1 MRKNR
6 DFKKEYQRRIA
17 NAAKRG
23 LSRSQARGHARAHE
37 APARP
42 CSQPAHDDRLE
53 AALRELR
60 HSGNQAAAAKSAGI
74 APERFRRF
82 LRKNVQIEGRGRSLK
97 IRDDR
102 LREMRIISEGEYQ
115 DILLRGF
122 DATSFAGEYMN
133 AAWSYITSGEI
144 ELLAPFIGR
153 AVIDANGKSYPL
165 ETDPNTLHGLFNAGS
180 EVFTDIYRLIY

>member
-1 MRKNR
+1 MHKNR

-42 CSQPAHDDRLE
+42 RRQPIHDDRLE
-53 AALRELR
+53 AALRGLR
-60 HSGNQAAAAKSAGI
+60 HSGNQITAAKSVGI

-82 LRKNVQIEGRGRSLK
+82 LRENVRIEGRGRSLK

-102 LREMRIISEGEYQ
+102 LRRMSVISGGEIR
-115 DILLRGF
+115 DLTLRGF
-122 DATSFAGEYMN
+122 DQASLNGEYLN
-133 AAWSYITSGEI
+133 AVRSFLSSNDI
-144 ELLAPFIGR
+144 ELLSPFAGR
-153 AVIDANGKSYPL
+153 AVIDAKGQAHPF
-165 ETDPNTLHGLFNAGS
+165 ETDPNTLHRLAAAES
-180 EVFTDIYRLIY
+180 ELFTDIYRLIL